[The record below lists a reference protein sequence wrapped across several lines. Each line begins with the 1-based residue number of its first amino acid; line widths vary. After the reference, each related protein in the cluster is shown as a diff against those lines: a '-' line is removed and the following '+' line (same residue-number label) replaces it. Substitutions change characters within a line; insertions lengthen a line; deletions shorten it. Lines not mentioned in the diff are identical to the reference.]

1 MDILV
6 YNEIEYGKLKK
17 QFDKTVDYLKANDFK
32 SADVKKMVNTGFY
45 RAKLDDTN
53 RLLFKYTRIEG
64 KTFLLLLEIIFNH
77 DYDKSR
83 FLNGSIVDESKLIS
97 IKTEKDFVEEESTP
111 LAYVNQKQKSFHILD
126 KILSFDEIQDE
137 IFRLPSPVII
147 IGSAGSGKTA
157 LTLEKIK
164 TLSGKVLYT
173 TLSNYLVENSK
184 NIYYSYDYENEKQ
197 EVDFMSFQEYL
208 STIEVPAGK
217 EIDFRTFEQWIW
229 RFKQS
234 HKIKDA
240 YKIYEEFKGVM
251 TGSIVDKPYLS
262 KEEYLNLGVKQSIFL
277 QEERELVYDV
287 FKKYIDFLNEGKYYD
302 SNLVA
307 FQYLPKIEKIYDFVV
322 VDEVQ
327 DITNVQLFSIIK
339 SLKIPTNFILC
350 GDSNQIVHPNF
361 FSWANIKTL
370 FYKQELKGNII
381 RVLSTNYR
389 NTPEVTGIANQL
401 LLIKNARFG
410 SIDKESNYLVKSN
423 SQHKGDVQFLENL
436 PKTKQELNQKTK
448 KSAKFAVI
456 VMRNEDKD
464 EARKYF
470 QTPLLFSIH
479 EVKGLEYENIILFNI
494 ISSYEKEFRELT
506 SGVSKEQLQAE
517 SLVYA
522 RAKDKTDKSLDEY
535 KFYVNALYVAMTRA
549 IKNLYVVETNKKHA
563 LLELLNL
570 TNFSSQVNL
579 KEQNS
584 SAEEWQREANRLEK
598 QGKNE
603 QADAIRNQVLQIK
616 PVPWEVITADK
627 LKEAMSKAF
636 LPDIFNKKAK
646 DIVYENALYYG
657 DGKIMEELS
666 DLKYRPADED
676 RWKKERTAII
686 ARKFQ
691 MYLKDDLKALE
702 PLLQKHGLDFRNE
715 VNLTPFMLALT
726 NYAPKIL
733 EYLIKNGAKK
743 DLVDNNRKNATHL
756 LFLQTYINNK
766 KENLNKGYPL
776 IKNESLRLKI
786 KNKFIKIDN
795 HQAEYFMLTY
805 MLSILRNFLEKPIKK
820 DPKYRTYNPPVGTFE
835 TSVFL
840 DFYEGLTHHTI
851 AEYRTKRSYIS
862 SILSKNEIRLDS
874 LYNKK
879 LWMRVSTG
887 QYILNPLLEIWIE
900 NQWINVYDW
909 IDFENIRKK
918 NKEESK
924 NKKVFDFQTSRQT
937 ILFNDIVSYKNMLLK
952 DDAIL
957 PDTDGKEEKSTEKTA
972 TTNTKKA
979 SAKNKKTDK

>member
-1 MDILV
+1 MDILI

-17 QFDKTVDYLKANDFK
+17 QFDKTLDYLKTNDFK

-83 FLNGSIVDESKLIS
+83 FLNGAIVDESKLIS
-97 IKTEKDFVEEESTP
+97 IKTEKDFTEEESTP
-111 LAYVNQKQKSFHILD
+111 LAYINQKQKSFHILD

-208 STIEVPAGK
+208 SSIEVPTGK

-287 FKKYIDFLNEGKYYD
+287 FKKYIDFLQEGKYYD

-307 FQYLPKIEKIYDFVV
+307 FGHLSKIEKSYDFVV
-322 VDEVQ
+322 IDEVQ

-423 SQHKGDVQFLENL
+423 SQHKGEVQFLENL

-479 EVKGLEYENIILFNI
+479 EVKGLEYENIILYNI
-494 ISSYEKEFRELT
+494 ISGYEKEFRELT

-616 PVPWEVITADK
+616 PVPWEVITAEKIKD
-627 LKEAMSKAF
+627 AMSKGF
-636 LPDIFNKKAK
+636 LPDFFNKKSK
-646 DIVYENALYYG
+646 DILYEYALYYG
-657 DGKIMEELS
+657 DGDIMKKLS
-666 DLKYRPADED
+666 ALKYRPADED
-676 RWKKERTAII
+676 RWTKERTLIL
-686 ARKFQ
+686 ARKFHP
-691 MYLKDDLKALE
+691 YVKDDLKAIE
-702 PLLQKHGLDFRNE
+702 PLFQRHGLDFRNE

-726 NYAPKIL
+726 NNSPKIL

-756 LFLQTYINNK
+756 LFLQTYLKDK
-766 KENLNKGYPL
+766 KDNLNQVYHL
-776 IKNESLRLKI
+776 VKNESLRLKI

-805 MLSILRNFLEKPIKK
+805 MLSILGSFLNNPIKK
-820 DPKYRTYNPPVGTFE
+820 EKSMYSLLVGTFE
-835 TSVFL
+835 ASVFL
-840 DFYEGLTHHTI
+840 NFYEGLTHHTI
-851 AEYRTKRSYIS
+851 PEYRTKRSYIS
-862 SILSKNEIRLDS
+862 SILSKNEVRADNP
-874 LYNKK
+874 YNKK
-879 LWMRVSTG
+879 LWVRLELG
-887 QYILNPLLEIWIE
+887 NYILNPLLEILIE
-900 NQWINVYDW
+900 NEWVNIYDW
-909 IDFENIRKK
+909 VNLDDMVAN
-918 NKEESK
+918 NKERLKKINYYDIRNNK
-924 NKKVFDFQTSRQT
+924 NEKGKEMLFQQ
-937 ILFNDIVSYKNMLLK
+937 IAHYKNLLLNSN
-952 DDAIL
+952 DIL
-957 PDTDGKEEKSTEKTA
+957 PDEDEQTKETKT
-972 TTNTKKA
+972 TKKTT
-979 SAKNKKTDK
+979 KKK